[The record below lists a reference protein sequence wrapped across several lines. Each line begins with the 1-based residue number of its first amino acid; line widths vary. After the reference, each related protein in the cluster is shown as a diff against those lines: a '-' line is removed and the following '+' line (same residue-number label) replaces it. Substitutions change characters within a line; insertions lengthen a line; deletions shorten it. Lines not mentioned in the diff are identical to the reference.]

1 MRPLH
6 ITADEVLLRVY
17 LVFQTFRAATL
28 WKLLR
33 VKYDKENRPVPKRA
47 INPVTGKN
55 SIKDVEFGIVNYG
68 AKTAGAATSA
78 RALSFQSLD
87 TVVRLAL
94 EISQVPPASSSGSA
108 PQEEKK
114 KKTGDM
120 DFALLVEARA

>member
-78 RALSFQSLD
+78 RALSIQSLD

-108 PQEEKK
+108 PQEKK